1 MTELS
6 KSLQAFWNNQIANDN
21 DVKAAPFSGNCM
33 FCIKA
38 ITEQDEDHSVCNTC
52 WDRISEGKD
61 A

>member
-1 MTELS
+1 MPDLS
-6 KSLQAFWNNQIANDN
+6 KSLQSFWNKQIASDN

-33 FCIKA
+33 FCTKA

>member
-33 FCIKA
+33 FCNNA
-38 ITEQDEDHSVCNTC
+38 ITEIKM
-52 WDRISEGKD
+52 RITLFATLVGQI
-61 A
+61 